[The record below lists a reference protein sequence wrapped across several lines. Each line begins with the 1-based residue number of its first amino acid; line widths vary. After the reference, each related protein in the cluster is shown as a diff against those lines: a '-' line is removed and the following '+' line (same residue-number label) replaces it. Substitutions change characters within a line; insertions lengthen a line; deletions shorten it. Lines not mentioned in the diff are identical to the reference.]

1 MPHHRD
7 SVQGQK
13 GIARKGEMDMG
24 QKGQGQAAHPSHV
37 EPEVGSRA
45 VESLKFF
52 VDRGQSQTIAGYYDV
67 DDLTNFQQ
75 RDAAARQVKGVAGF
89 MYTTWQAKYGLL
101 ERYGKAIGAA
111 SNP

>member
-1 MPHHRD
+1 MTHHRD

-13 GIARKGEMDMG
+13 GIARNGEMEMG
-24 QKGQGQAAHPSHV
+24 QKGQGQAADPSYV
-37 EPEVGSRA
+37 EPEVGSRS

-52 VDRGQSQTIAGYYDV
+52 VDCGHPQIIAGYYDV

-75 RDAAARQVKGVAGF
+75 WDAAARQVKGVAGF

-101 ERYGKAIGAA
+101 ERYWKAMQTVRT
-111 SNP
+111 P